1 MAERYMAL
9 NGKYLEDAD
18 KLLAEGDYVQAS
30 EKYWGA
36 MAEMVKAIAA
46 VRGWRHHTHRE
57 LVQAVER
64 LLGESGLSDLRTLF
78 SVGEALHSNFYEN
91 WMGQDQIV
99 SAAATARTFVER
111 LEPLVA
117 R

>member
-36 MAEMVKAIAA
+36 VAEMVKAIAEQ
-46 VRGWRHHTHRE
+46 RGWRHHSHRE
-57 LVQAVER
+57 LREAVSR
-64 LLGESGLSDLRTLF
+64 LADEMSDREVRRLF
-78 SVGEALHSNFYEN
+78 SIAESLHANFYED
-91 WMGQDQIV
+91 WMQPEDV
-99 SAAATARTFVER
+99 RTHADDAHAFVEKLR
-111 LEPLVA
+111 PLA
-117 R
+117 A